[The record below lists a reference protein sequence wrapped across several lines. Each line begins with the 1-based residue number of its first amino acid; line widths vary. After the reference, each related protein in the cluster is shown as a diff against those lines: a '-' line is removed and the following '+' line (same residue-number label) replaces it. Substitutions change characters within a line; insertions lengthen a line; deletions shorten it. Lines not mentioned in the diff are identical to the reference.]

1 MPPAISIVIPTYN
14 REKLVGAAIR
24 SVLLQTRR
32 DLELVVWDDGSS
44 DGTVDAAKEA
54 AAGDPRVRVIAG
66 EHAGVVRS
74 VNAAAELAGAGQY
87 FGWVDSD
94 DGLAPTALE
103 ETAAVLEARSDVGVV
118 YTDYLVMDAAGRI
131 KGPGT
136 RTKIPYSK
144 DRLLID
150 FMTFHFR
157 LMRREVFDKV
167 GMLDERAEGS
177 EDYDLCLR
185 LSEITTIH
193 HLARPLYYYRVHD
206 NAISSAQRLKQ
217 IMTSKEAIERAIVRR
232 GLDKE
237 MELEVEII
245 GKFRLRQKKNA

>member
-1 MPPAISIVIPTYN
+1 MSSPAISIVIPTYN
-14 REKLVGAAIR
+14 RETLVGAAIR
-24 SVLLQTRR
+24 SVLLQSRR
-32 DLELVVWDDGSS
+32 DFELVVWDDGSS
-44 DGTVDAAKEA
+44 DRTVDAAKEA
-54 AAGDPRVRVIAG
+54 AAGDPRVRVVAA
-66 EHAGVVRS
+66 EHAGVVKS
-74 VNAAAELAGAGQY
+74 INAAAKLASNGKY

-103 ETAAVLEARSDVGVV
+103 EAAAALDSNASVGVV
-118 YTDYLVMDAAGRI
+118 YTDYLVMDAAGHI

-157 LMRREVFDKV
+157 LMRREIFDNV
-167 GMLDERAEGS
+167 GMLDQRAEGS

-185 LSEITTIH
+185 LSEMTTIH
-193 HLARPLYYYRVHD
+193 HLPRPLYYYRVHD

-237 MELEVEII
+237 LELEVEIV
-245 GKFRLRQKKNA
+245 GKFRLKKK